1 MKLRYLLLVAAALA
15 SCQTPDSTG
24 TTPEAPAPAAT
35 ITSDLAHTHITG
47 VGSGHLSAAQ
57 LARVRLATA
66 SYHDLARAKA
76 DGYQDINVV
85 LPNMGRHF
93 LRDSLLDGRFDP
105 ERPELLVYAPVNG
118 REVLVAVEYAVP
130 LDLSAT
136 APEGFEGDGDVW
148 FADQTFKLWTL
159 HAWVWRNNPDG
170 IFNPTNKEVP

>member
-1 MKLRYLLLVAAALA
+1 MTLRFLLPFTAALVA
-15 SCQTPDSTG
+15 CQTSDSTV
-24 TTPEAPAPAAT
+24 TTPRSPAPAAT
-35 ITSDLAHTHITG
+35 VTHKPGLTRPAPPG
-47 VGSGHLSAAQ
+47 KGELPAAQ

-66 SYHDLARAKA
+66 RYHDIERAKA
-76 DGYQDINVV
+76 DGYKDIKVV

-105 ERPELLVYAPVNG
+105 ERPELLVYAPVKG
-118 REVLVAVEYAVP
+118 QEVLVAVEYAVP

-136 APEGFEGDGDVW
+136 APEGFEGAGDAW
-148 FADQTFKLWTL
+148 FADPTFKLWTL